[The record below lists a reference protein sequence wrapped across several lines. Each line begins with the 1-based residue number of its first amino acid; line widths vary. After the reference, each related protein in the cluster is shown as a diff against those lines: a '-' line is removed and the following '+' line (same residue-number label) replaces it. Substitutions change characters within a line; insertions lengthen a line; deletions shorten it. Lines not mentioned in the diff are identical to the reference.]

1 MRMFAKALVIG
12 VALVAAGAANA
23 SEFYKG
29 KTITY
34 IVSTSPGG
42 GYDTYTRLLAQ
53 YMKKHIPGNPSIIVK
68 NMTGAGSIK
77 AASYIANIAPK
88 DGTVFGTFSRSI
100 TLSKLL
106 GLIKVPF
113 DPFALTYLG
122 SLSSF
127 KNDAYMILVRTDTP
141 YKTVKDIQDPGLPP
155 AILSSTAPGST
166 GYDVPFLL
174 KTVLEM

>member
-1 MRMFAKALVIG
+1 MKIAPFFVA
-12 VALVAAGAANA
+12 VALAGSFTLA
-23 SEFYKG
+23 SYGDAQASTHKFYRG
-29 KTITY
+29 KRISL
-34 IVSTSPGG
+34 IVGYTAGG

-77 AASYIANIAPK
+77 AASYIANLAPK

-100 TLSKLL
+100 MLSKLL

-141 YKTVKDIQDPGLPP
+141 YKTIKDLQDPGLPP

-166 GYDVPFLL
+166 G
-174 KTVLEM
+174 